1 MRRQHIGEEIA
12 AHINRDSKELFGKE
26 LTNTQTVD
34 AILADIRNNGDEAVR
49 KYSKFFDGFTGE
61 NLFVS
66 NDDIRSAYTNTSDK
80 LKKALKNVSKN
91 IERFQKRLLPK
102 DIKLAK
108 GAGVGLKGAFYRPV
122 ENVGIYVPGGT
133 GGKTPLCSS
142 VLMNAIPATVAGVE
156 NLYMATPCGP
166 DGEIAPAILVAAD
179 MVGIKSI
186 LKIGGVQA
194 IAAFAYGTESV
205 PAVDKIAGPGNVFV
219 TLAKKRVFGVVDID
233 LIAGP
238 SEILIIA
245 DEKTP
250 PERVA
255 ADMLSQAEHDEV
267 ASSILITDSVP
278 LAKAVQGA
286 LSEQIK
292 TLSRRETAEKALENY
307 GAIIVVSTIMEAV
320 SLTNRIAPEHLELM
334 VEAPERLLPDIRN
347 AGAVFL
353 GKNTPEAVGDYY
365 AGPSHTLPTSG
376 AARFSSGLSALSFLK
391 MSSLMEFKEEELI
404 ECSDAVIELAEAEG
418 LTAHAESVR
427 KRLQSCGP
435 AAADRKI

>member
-12 AHINRDSKELFGKE
+12 AHINRDSKQLFGQE

-34 AILADIRNNGDEAVR
+34 AILADIRTNGDRAVR
-49 KYSKFFDGFTGE
+49 KYSEFFDGFTAE
-61 NLFVS
+61 NFFVS
-66 NDDIRSAYTNTSDK
+66 NDEIRSAYTNTSDR
-80 LKKALKNVSKN
+80 LKKALKKVARN
-91 IERFQKRLLPK
+91 IERFQKRLLPR
-102 DIKLAK
+102 DIKPAR
-108 GAGVGLKGAFYRPV
+108 GSGVGLKGAFYRPV
-122 ENVGIYVPGGT
+122 EKVGIYVPGGT

-142 VLMNAIPATVAGVE
+142 VLMNAIPAAVAGVDSI
-156 NLYMATPCGP
+156 YMATPAGA
-166 DGEIAPAILVAAD
+166 DGDIAPAILVAAD

-245 DEKTP
+245 DERTA
-250 PERVA
+250 PEKVA

-278 LAKAVQGA
+278 LAKDVQKE
-286 LSEQIK
+286 LTEQVRA
-292 TLSRRETAEKALENY
+292 LSRRETAEKALENY

-334 VEAPERLLPDIRN
+334 VENPERLLPDIRN

-353 GKNTPEAVGDYY
+353 GANTPEAVGDYY

-391 MSSLMEFKEEELI
+391 MSSLMEFQEDELV

-427 KRLQSCGP
+427 KRIP
-435 AAADRKI
+435 